1 MRITASD
8 GLDDLPGVDS
18 ANLRCDM
25 TLQEVKLILR
35 NRLETLTAA
44 RSYAV
49 QIGDMLRVTELDG
62 EIEET
67 QTTLSHISAITG

>member
-1 MRITASD
+1 
-8 GLDDLPGVDS
+8 
-18 ANLRCDM
+18 M

-44 RSYAV
+44 RAYAV
-49 QIGDMLRVTELDG
+49 QIGDILRVTELDG

-67 QTTLSHISAITG
+67 QTTLGHINTITG